1 MSKIV
6 QAVNVMIAN
15 KEKITD
21 VKQLRIELYF
31 LYDKKYK
38 WSIMRDDD
46 TDDYLLYFYQT
57 NLSIA
62 ELVTASDEPDFE
74 VDLVCYKAREIGT
87 KEAFSTFRDLFQIL
101 KEKVL
106 GVDEVLDDIIGDDVP
121 F

>member
-21 VKQLRIELYF
+21 VKQIGTELYF
-31 LYDKKYK
+31 LYDKKYR
-38 WSIMRDDD
+38 WSIMRDND
-46 TDDYLLYFYQT
+46 TDDYFLYFYQT
-57 NLSIA
+57 NLSIE
-62 ELVTASDEPDFE
+62 ELAVSCQEPDFR